1 MLHDDARAIGT
12 TTSHFSFS
20 LERFREL
27 GFIDSKGAE
36 MLVHSSLMNI
46 VPHDNGVC

>member
-1 MLHDDARAIGT
+1 MIGT
-12 TTSHFSFS
+12 ISSNVSFS

-27 GFIDSKGAE
+27 RFIDSKGTE
-36 MLVHSSLMNI
+36 MLVHSSLMSV